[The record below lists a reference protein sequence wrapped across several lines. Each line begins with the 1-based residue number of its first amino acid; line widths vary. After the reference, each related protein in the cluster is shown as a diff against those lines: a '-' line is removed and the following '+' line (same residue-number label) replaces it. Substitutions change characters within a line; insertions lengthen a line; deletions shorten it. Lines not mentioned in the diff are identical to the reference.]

1 MRASWSIAVGLLIA
15 VALGVVIGAR
25 WHLGHPG
32 VSAPDAGAAARGGT
46 HGTHVVR
53 VIARGKLQVDLV
65 VPTGSGAPAPWL
77 LFVHE
82 RSFPAPDEKA
92 REGAAIAVALQERG
106 IAVGVLAFT
115 AQEGAPPRAA
125 GEEIAAVIRELAGR
139 ALELGID
146 PRPVLAGDEA
156 GAVLVASL
164 ALDARYGLAPG
175 AVRGVVGLNGSYDGV
190 TDAAAATD
198 PESPIAHVRADAPP
212 FLLLSAHGDSP
223 HAAESTRAFAR
234 SLERAGAK
242 EAHAHHASLRDAHTL
257 GNLSGQ
263 RNDVA
268 DLVAA
273 FVKNGK
279 CEAAGGVEEPFALEE
294 AWGAH
299 APLST
304 EPFWADAGLVV
315 QRPTDAR
322 FRAHLRALY
331 AEMYKDLEP
340 YPLATYAA
348 IDLASWVRAHPEL
361 GSGDWLT
368 VTNARGER
376 LVLSRAEIERTRP
389 AVVIG
394 IDDERNLFRMFVTYN
409 VHQTYSWKPEAE
421 ARPLLV
427 RSVGAFLYLPTE
439 TAPAP
444 PDGTLHPVT
453 GADFALTSKS
463 FAVVA
468 QDPLAAARAKPPTV
482 AAAFTNA
489 QGCLQCHALHGEG
502 ARAHHV
508 RARDGQL
515 AEGSGLALEEYP
527 PEVLRRFLFE
537 QKEVAKGFGV
547 GPLELPVPT
556 ATLLL
561 AEVRR

>member
-25 WHLGHPG
+25 WHLG
-32 VSAPDAGAAARGGT
+32 APAATAVDAGAAAREAGR
-46 HGTHVVR
+46 VER
-53 VIARGKLQVDLV
+53 VIARPTMQVDLF
-65 VPTGSGAPAPWL
+65 VPPAAGQPAPWL

-82 RSFPAPDEKA
+82 RGFPAPDEKA

-115 AQEGAPPRAA
+115 PQDGAPSRAA

-139 ALELGID
+139 AAQLGID

-156 GAVLVASL
+156 GAALVASL
-164 ALDARYGLAPG
+164 ALDARYGLAP
-175 AVRGVVGLNGSYDGV
+175 AAIRGVVGLNGSYDGV
-190 TDAAAATD
+190 TDSASTPD
-198 PESPIAHVRADAPP
+198 PESPLKQVRADAPP

-223 HAAESTRAFAR
+223 HAAESTRRFAR
-234 SLERAGAK
+234 ALERAGAK
-242 EAHAHHASLRDAHTL
+242 EVHAHHASLREAPSL
-257 GNLSGQ
+257 GNLSGE
-263 RNDVA
+263 RNDVG
-268 DLVAA
+268 DLVRA
-273 FVKNGK
+273 FVKSGRS
-279 CEAAGGVEEPFALEE
+279 ERDGGLEEPFALEE
-294 AWGAH
+294 VWGAH

-304 EPFWADAGLVV
+304 EPFWADEKLVV

-322 FRAHLRALY
+322 FRAHLRSLY
-331 AEMYKDLEP
+331 AEMFKDLEP
-340 YPLATYAA
+340 YPLATYSA
-348 IDLASWVRAHPEL
+348 IDVATWVRAHPEL

-376 LVLSRAEIERTRP
+376 LALSRAEVERTKP
-389 AVVIG
+389 VLVVG

-409 VHQTYSWKPEAE
+409 VHRTYSWKPETE

-444 PDGTLHPVT
+444 PDGTLHPMT
-453 GADFALTSKS
+453 GADFALTPES

-468 QDPLAAARAKPPTV
+468 SDPLAAARAQAPAV
-482 AAAFTNA
+482 AAALTNA

-515 AEGSGLALEEYP
+515 AEGFGLALEEYP

-547 GPLELPVPT
+547 GPLELPEAT
-556 ATLLL
+556 AKPLF
-561 AEVRR
+561 AAVRR